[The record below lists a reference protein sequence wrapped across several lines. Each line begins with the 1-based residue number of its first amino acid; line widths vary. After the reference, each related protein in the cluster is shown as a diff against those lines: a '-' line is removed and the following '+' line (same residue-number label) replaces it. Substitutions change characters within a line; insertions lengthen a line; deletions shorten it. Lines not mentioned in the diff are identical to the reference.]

1 MGEVRSNLSTQSD
14 YNYILARASL
24 SQSLGRMFFV
34 KDKEAAL
41 RLAHFLEFLR
51 GNRLFKRL
59 CKRLCALPAACFS

>member
-41 RLAHFLEFLR
+41 RLAHFL
-51 GNRLFKRL
+51 
-59 CKRLCALPAACFS
+59 